1 MENRCVMCGAII
13 PEGLLVC
20 PICTKKA
27 LTEERREKNMSINWK
42 RKLTSRKF
50 WAAVAD
56 FVSMLLIA
64 LRVDEGS
71 ATQVVALIMAGA
83 GVVAYIIG
91 EGITDS
97 AASAWEDEE
106 IKPPEDAQ

>member
-1 MENRCVMCGAII
+1 MDNRCIMCGTII

-27 LTEERREKNMSINWK
+27 LTEERRKKTMSINWK

-64 LRVDEGS
+64 LKVDEGS

-91 EGITDS
+91 EGITDA
-97 AASAWEDEE
+97 AASAWEDE
-106 IKPPEDAQ
+106 PPDEK